1 MRVQR
6 VLESTSSVVR
16 LELSDGIGCSTDGE
30 FEADV
35 LPLLS
40 KDLQS
45 FIAVNAGFTSRSV
58 SALVERCGRT
68 LQQVRFIDCR
78 RLDVDAVKAVGRRC
92 PRLRSVAFVYRG
104 DDGGDSTRRCEEDSS
119 EWWSLSDSQVVAA
132 LVNVAGAA
140 ELSSVSFVGFQSVC
154 DIEVTYLADCY
165 CSTLRR
171 VDLSNCRSLTD
182 AALGALA
189 ERCLN
194 RLRELAFAATRVT
207 DAGVAALVAGCP
219 RLQRIDLT
227 DCSALTDAAAQ
238 SLASCCSRLERV
250 SLRRC
255 HRLTSAALDA
265 LVRHCP
271 QIQTLDLSETSVDV
285 VTPLVLGLHRLH
297 QLILDGCTSLVSPP
311 PDVASAGIAAIRD
324 YYIEYNPSCRY
335 FRLPCDIRNRSREII
350 QRSALNE
357 KHETFLCRILSAFC
371 ASKLSKPFHYFS
383 SHLRGG
389 GGGAG

>member
-16 LELSDGIGCSTDGE
+16 LELSDGVGCSTDSE
-30 FEADV
+30 FETNI
-35 LPLLS
+35 LPVLS

-58 SALVERCGRT
+58 SALAERCGRT
-68 LQQVRFIDCR
+68 LQQVRFVDCR
-78 RLDVDAVKAVGRRC
+78 QLDVDAVKAVGRCC

-104 DDGGDSTRRCEEDSS
+104 DVGSKATDLDAEHNA
-119 EWWSLSDSQVVAA
+119 EWWSLTHSQVVAA

-189 ERCLN
+189 ERCLS

-207 DAGVAALVAGCP
+207 DAGVATLVAGCP
-219 RLQRIDLT
+219 RLQRIDLA
-227 DCSALTDAAAQ
+227 DCSALTDAAVQ
-238 SLASCCSRLERV
+238 SLASCGSRLERV

-255 HRLTSAALDA
+255 HRLTSAALEA

-271 QIQTLDLSETSVDV
+271 QIQSVDLSETSIDV
-285 VTPLVLGLHRLH
+285 VTPLVLGLHKLH
-297 QLILDGCTSLVSPP
+297 QLTLDDCTSLVSPP
-311 PDVASAGIAAIRD
+311 PDVARAGIAAIRD
-324 YYIEYNPSCRY
+324 YFVDYNPSCRY
-335 FRLPCDIRNRSREII
+335 ISL
-350 QRSALNE
+350 
-357 KHETFLCRILSAFC
+357 TM
-371 ASKLSKPFHYFS
+371 
-383 SHLRGG
+383 
-389 GGGAG
+389 

>member
-1 MRVQR
+1 

-16 LELSDGIGCSTDGE
+16 LELSDGVGCATDDE
-30 FEADV
+30 FETEV

-45 FIAVNAGFTSRSV
+45 FVAVNAGFTSRSV

-68 LQQVRFIDCR
+68 LHQVRFVDCR

-92 PRLRSVAFVYRG
+92 ARLRSVAFVYH
-104 DDGGDSTRRCEEDSS
+104 DDDSGSEHSS
-119 EWWSLSDSQVVAA
+119 SSLTDSQVVAA

-140 ELSSVSFVGFQSVC
+140 ELSSVAFVGFQSVS

-165 CSTLRR
+165 CATLRR
-171 VDLSNCRSLTD
+171 IDLSNCRSLTD
-182 AALGALA
+182 AALSALA
-189 ERCLN
+189 ERCVN

-219 RLQRIDLT
+219 RLQRIDLAN
-227 DCSALTDAAAQ
+227 CAALTDAAAR
-238 SLASCCSRLERV
+238 SLASACTRLERI

-265 LVRHCP
+265 LIRHCP
-271 QIQTLDLSETSVDV
+271 QLQTVDLSETSIEV
-285 VTPLVLGLHRLH
+285 VSPLVLGLHRLH
-297 QLILDGCTSLVSPP
+297 QLTLDDCQSLVSPP

-324 YYIEYNPSCRY
+324 YYIDYNPSCRY
-335 FRLPCDIRNRSREII
+335 NS
-350 QRSALNE
+350 
-357 KHETFLCRILSAFC
+357 
-371 ASKLSKPFHYFS
+371 
-383 SHLRGG
+383 
-389 GGGAG
+389 

>member
-1 MRVQR
+1 MCVQLQR

-16 LELSDGIGCSTDGE
+16 LELSDGIGCSTDDE
-30 FEADV
+30 FETDV

-45 FIAVNAGFTSRSV
+45 FVAVNAGFTSRSV

-68 LQQVRFIDCR
+68 LHQVRFVDCR
-78 RLDVDAVKAVGRRC
+78 RLDVDAVKAVGLRC
-92 PRLRSVAFVYRG
+92 PRLRSVAFVYRSEAGGKVTGRSSG
-104 DDGGDSTRRCEEDSS
+104 DGND
-119 EWWSLSDSQVVAA
+119 WWSRTDSKVVAA

-140 ELSSVSFVGFQSVC
+140 ELSAVSFVGFQSVC

-171 VDLSNCRSLTD
+171 VDLSSCRSLTD

-189 ERCLN
+189 ERCVN

-219 RLQRIDLT
+219 RLQRIDLA

-238 SLASCCSRLERV
+238 SLASCCPRLERV

-255 HRLTSAALDA
+255 HRMTGAALEA
-265 LVRHCP
+265 LIRHCP
-271 QIQTLDLSETSVDV
+271 LIQTLDLSGTSIVV
-285 VTPLVLGLHRLH
+285 VTALVLGLPKLQ
-297 QLILDGCTSLVSPP
+297 QLVLDDCTSLVSPP

-324 YYIEYNPSCRY
+324 YYVDHNPSCR
-335 FRLPCDIRNRSREII
+335 FL
-350 QRSALNE
+350 ALYSV
-357 KHETFLCRILSAFC
+357 R
-371 ASKLSKPFHYFS
+371 
-383 SHLRGG
+383 
-389 GGGAG
+389 